1 MTYAVVIVSIL
12 IFIGIIVFFIK
23 SYTNQGLSP
32 EKVEALKSEMT
43 ESFMKNGLKAE
54 YDTMD
59 DVPLMDV
66 YVGLKQEEI
75 DKKQVIKIVE
85 RAVKLD
91 MIMSIFDERGIDP
104 IRKEE
109 E

>member
-12 IFIGIIVFFIK
+12 IFIGIIVFFVK
-23 SYTNQGLSP
+23 SYITQGLSP

-43 ESFMKNGLKAE
+43 ENFKKNGLMAE
-54 YDTMD
+54 YEAMD

-66 YVGLKQEEI
+66 YVGLKQQEI
-75 DKKQVIKIVE
+75 DKKLVIKIVE

-91 MIMSIFDERGIDP
+91 MIMAIFDERGIDP
-104 IRKEE
+104 IQKEE